1 MATETKKQRKQF
13 AFTGEWVSE
22 VDPLLIGDQNF
33 AKLENCRY
41 SDVGV
46 EGVLGYTKITSGV
59 IETTFFKGRSG
70 IQLLSPYSGQNRVL
84 VQAENSALT
93 SSSVFENLGVVPAA
107 SNFTGTPVHADIA
120 SAGLGRFSKWPGGH
134 IAYCNGNESRI
145 WAGDEMR
152 CAGFINYAP
161 NDDFKYN
168 YTDVV
173 QNLEDDAVNVA
184 TMHRVTESIDTN
196 TMALY
201 HMENTADSG
210 TYTGTGDAHTLTNNN
225 VTFIAAG
232 VKFGTLGASFNGVNA
247 ELHVAL
253 PDAHLALSGRTFT
266 VDAWVKLSVLPT
278 GGSVAPIY
286 FQSTSTSVYEGL
298 WVEADGSLKFSSRP
312 TNESI
317 EQMCGASGFS
327 TPAGAIVVN
336 TWHHVE
342 FVQSSNN
349 FYMFVDGILQAT
361 TTGTTTLGD
370 RTGDLYIGYCN
381 TLLHPNKW
389 LGGYIDEWRF
399 SNVARHT
406 GAFEVAAAA
415 YGSSTYSTYMY
426 VGALRPLSGIKF
438 YVKTPNASAG
448 AMTIDYWDGSSW
460 AAVSGLTNGT
470 ASTGATPFEMTGT
483 AAFTSTISTAKVKII
498 DTLSLYWYRVK
509 VTECDATTTIYHA
522 SVKAPWQT
530 IKDLW
535 DGVYRTA
542 AKFVEWDSGTS
553 KWNEWTSNVSEEDFD
568 STNTATYADITIDN
582 SSAYLIA
589 GFEESQTAIRIG
601 LVSGHVN
608 TAAGLVMTVY
618 YWNGD
623 TWVSVGTIDDGT
635 ISSGKTL
642 AKSGIV
648 SWNAPSFN
656 TEFKTVAEGSDVPLY
671 CYKIAFSAGSSAN
684 VYIDTL
690 TGISAPRNMDYGYVF
705 PFTFANRP
713 MLCGKVSS
721 KEGNRVDYGGG
732 NTTEIWN
739 GEDSSFGYA
748 GPLYFGGS
756 TDLTAACEIYNRF
769 GAAIYDLAVFCK
781 QNETYILNGTD
792 SESWKIYQ
800 ISSEIGCPAPMTMD
814 TAEVAFGI
822 AADATR
828 NIALWLSASGPM
840 VFDGS
845 VLVPVKTRIGNYF
858 DDEEDECIN
867 WDAVANAV
875 GWCDP
880 NYHEYNL
887 CIPSGAGQTTN
898 NVWLVLDL
906 LKKRWFRK
914 VPGTAGCPQ
923 GIVKVQDSY
932 GTKYVYGLFDDGY
945 MRRLE
950 HGTTWDGDR
959 INQIIQTSDLLPS
972 GSSWDVTEITEIRM
986 MFEKIS
992 ALTGVSVFYGQNGTS
1007 TFEKLMEFDPTKS
1020 DMRTYRDVE
1029 KVGRKCQAWSHA
1041 FEFQAGTTAVEKGLK
1056 FLGWSLEFEVLRDD
1070 NGQTLVKG
1078 NWK

>member
-1 MATETKKQRKQF
+1 MATEISKKVQRKQF

-22 VDPLLIGDQNF
+22 VDPLLIGDENF
-33 AKLENCRY
+33 SKLENCRY

-46 EGVLGYTKITSGV
+46 EGVLGYTKITNAV
-59 IETTFFKGRSG
+59 IQTTFYKGRSG

-84 VQAENSALT
+84 VHAENAGLT
-93 SSSVFENLGVVPAA
+93 SSSVFENVGVVPAA
-107 SNFTGTPVHADIA
+107 SNFTGAPIHTDTAT
-120 SAGLGRFSKWPGGH
+120 AGLGRFSKWPGGH
-134 IAYCNGNESRI
+134 IAYCNQKESRI

-152 CAGFINYAP
+152 CAGFVNYAP
-161 NDDFKYN
+161 SSDFKYN
-168 YTDVV
+168 YTEAI
-173 QNLEDDAVNVA
+173 QNLEDDAYNVA
-184 TMHRVTESIDTN
+184 TIHRVTESVDAN

-201 HMENTADSG
+201 HMADVNDATAN
-210 TYTGTGDAHTLTNNN
+210 AHNLTNNN

-232 VKFGTLGASFNGVNA
+232 AKFGTTGASFNGTNA

-253 PDAHLALSGRTFT
+253 PDAHFAQSGRTFT
-266 VDAWVKLSVLPT
+266 VDAWVKLTSLPAGGASV
-278 GGSVAPIY
+278 SPIY
-286 FQSTSTSVYEGL
+286 FQSSDASIFEGL
-298 WVEADGSLKFSSRP
+298 WVNHLGQLEFSSRQ
-312 TNESI
+312 TAASV
-317 EQMCGASGFS
+317 EQFAGASPFA
-327 TPAGAIVVN
+327 TPAGTIVVN

-342 FVQSSNN
+342 MVQSANN
-349 FYMFVDGILQAT
+349 FYMFVDGILKAY

-370 RTGDLYIGYCN
+370 QTGGLYIGFCN
-381 TLLHPNKW
+381 TLAHANNYLF
-389 LGGYIDEWRF
+389 GYIDEWRF

-406 GAFEVAAAA
+406 GAFEVPSAA
-415 YGSSTYSTYMY
+415 YGSNTYASYMY

-448 AMTIDYWDGSSW
+448 DLTIDYWDGSSW

-470 ASTGATPFEMTGT
+470 ASTGATPFEQTGT

-498 DTLSLYWYRVK
+498 DTLCLFWYRVK
-509 VTECDATTTIYHA
+509 VTECDASTTIYHV
-522 SVKAPWQT
+522 SVKSPWQAV
-530 IKDLW
+530 KDLW

-542 AKFVEWDSGTS
+542 VKFMTYDDGKYIDFT
-553 KWNEWTSNVSEEDFD
+553 TNVAEEDYD
-568 STNTATYADITIDN
+568 ATNVATYAGIGTLTYNTD
-582 SSAYLIA
+582 YMLV
-589 GFEESQTAIRIG
+589 GFEEPVTAIRFN
-601 LVSGHVN
+601 LASGQVN
-608 TAAGLVMTVY
+608 THVSDVIAVK

-623 TWVSVGTIDDGT
+623 DWASVGTVDDGT
-635 ISSGKTL
+635 IDNNTTFG
-642 AKSGIV
+642 KSGII
-648 SWNAPSFN
+648 SWNPITFN
-656 TEFKTVAEGSDVPLY
+656 SEFKTTVGGSDVPLY
-671 CYKIAFSAGSSAN
+671 YYKIHTLASTMAATI
-684 VYIDTL
+684 YIDMIS
-690 TGISAPRNMDYGYVF
+690 GITTPRNMDYGYVF
-705 PFTFANRP
+705 PFMFASRP

-721 KEGNRVDYGGG
+721 KEGNRVDYGGA

-739 GEDSSFGYA
+739 GEDTSFGYA
-748 GPLYFGGS
+748 GPLYFGSS
-756 TDLTAACEIYNRF
+756 TDLTCACEIYNRF

-858 DDEEDECIN
+858 DDEETECIN

-923 GIVKVQDSY
+923 GVVKVQDTY

-950 HGTTWDGDR
+950 YGTTWDGDR
-959 INQIIQTSDLLPS
+959 INQVIQTSDILPS
-972 GSSWDVTEITEIRM
+972 GSSWDFTEITKIRM

-1007 TFEKLMEFDPTKS
+1007 TLEKLMEFDPTQS
-1020 DMRTYRDVE
+1020 DMRTYREVN

-1056 FLGWSLEFEVLRDD
+1056 FLGWSYEFEVLREDD
-1070 NGQTLVKG
+1070 GQTLVKG